1 MKKTDKRLPDAELE
15 IMKVIWHNQTPISTS
30 EVKQIIDDEGVNDW
44 TQQTIQT
51 LLNRLIVKEF
61 ISKENRGKGYIYTP
75 LISESDYISY
85 ESKMFLEKLHGNSV
99 TSLMRALFD
108 RNKMSDEDIEAAK
121 EQVKFYKKYGEVFHK
136 GELYRLSSPFDSN
149 EAILEFISE
158 DKNTVILCYANRL
171 STLNNAVNRVK
182 LTGLDPDA
190 VYVETDGHEGF
201 NTVPNSI
208 IKNREFTGEYLMNYG
223 LKFLNWRDFQTTMRI
238 FNKKQ

>member
-99 TSLMRALFD
+99 TSLMRALFG
-108 RNKMSDEDIEAAK
+108 RNKMSDEDISKLEEMFK
-121 EQVKFYKKYGEVFHK
+121 E
-136 GELYRLSSPFDSN
+136 
-149 EAILEFISE
+149 
-158 DKNTVILCYANRL
+158 
-171 STLNNAVNRVK
+171 
-182 LTGLDPDA
+182 
-190 VYVETDGHEGF
+190 
-201 NTVPNSI
+201 
-208 IKNREFTGEYLMNYG
+208 
-223 LKFLNWRDFQTTMRI
+223 
-238 FNKKQ
+238 KQQ

>member
-1 MKKTDKRLPDAELE
+1 MKKTYKRLPDAELE

-61 ISKENRGKGYIYTP
+61 ILKENRGKGYIYTP

-108 RNKMSDEDIEAAK
+108 RNKMSDEDISKLEEMFK
-121 EQVKFYKKYGEVFHK
+121 E
-136 GELYRLSSPFDSN
+136 
-149 EAILEFISE
+149 
-158 DKNTVILCYANRL
+158 
-171 STLNNAVNRVK
+171 
-182 LTGLDPDA
+182 
-190 VYVETDGHEGF
+190 
-201 NTVPNSI
+201 
-208 IKNREFTGEYLMNYG
+208 
-223 LKFLNWRDFQTTMRI
+223 
-238 FNKKQ
+238 KQQ